1 MFSLA
6 CLLVSASCIV
16 CQVNSEVRGLCV
28 RRKHCYPTDLRF
40 KRHVSNRFHFCLKK
54 ANVTI
59 DVIPI
64 YSYRYT

>member
-6 CLLVSASCIV
+6 RLLVSASYIV

-40 KRHVSNRFHFCLKK
+40 KRHVSNRFHFALK
-54 ANVTI
+54 
-59 DVIPI
+59 
-64 YSYRYT
+64 RQM